1 MSFHEYSLTA
11 FEYRPQMERL
21 SGGNSMTK
29 VFTRY
34 LACALMCVMI
44 ATTANASQ
52 DIFHPQSMTAARCGG
67 TLYTGDPE
75 YSQPY
80 SCSLGHAN
88 NCMVQPLFYTTLGST
103 TETYHFHAAYHLS
116 LIHISE
122 PTRPN

>member
-44 ATTANASQ
+44 ATTANAS
-52 DIFHPQSMTAARCGG
+52 
-67 TLYTGDPE
+67 
-75 YSQPY
+75 
-80 SCSLGHAN
+80 
-88 NCMVQPLFYTTLGST
+88 
-103 TETYHFHAAYHLS
+103 
-116 LIHISE
+116 
-122 PTRPN
+122 